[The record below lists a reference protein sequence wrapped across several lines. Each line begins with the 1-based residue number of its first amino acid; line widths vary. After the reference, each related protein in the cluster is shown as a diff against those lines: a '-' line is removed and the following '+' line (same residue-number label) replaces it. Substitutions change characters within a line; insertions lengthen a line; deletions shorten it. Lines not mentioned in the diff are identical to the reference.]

1 MRKKNVS
8 KIPMSGVMGG
18 LLIWAVYCT
27 LVTGVSTWMGQSGD
41 AANGIPVRAALRF
54 FCFMVFGVP
63 LWVVIGIPILAI
75 ITAFSSASKKNVIIE
90 R

>member
-18 LLIWAVYCT
+18 LLIWAINCT
-27 LVTGVSTWMGQSGD
+27 LVIGASTWTGQIGD
-41 AANGIPVRAALRF
+41 AANGISISQALRF

-63 LWVVIGIPILAI
+63 LWVVIGITILAI
-75 ITAFSSASKKNVIIE
+75 IAAFSSASKRNMIIE